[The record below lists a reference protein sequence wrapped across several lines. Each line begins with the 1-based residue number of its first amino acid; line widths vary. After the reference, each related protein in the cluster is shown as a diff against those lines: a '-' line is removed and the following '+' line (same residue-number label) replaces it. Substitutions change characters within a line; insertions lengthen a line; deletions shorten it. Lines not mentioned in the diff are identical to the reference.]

1 MNRAPRVA
9 VMGALL
15 LSPIALTACG
25 TGQVAQTAEQERD
38 HVGTMASAG
47 DLRLRA
53 LNLAYP
59 PGGTY
64 SSGSDA
70 RLVGAIASSGNTED
84 TLVSIEGDA
93 FDGVE
98 VADPSAAAPAA
109 DASGSDE
116 LDLTVPAQGILFLT
130 SGDGPTI
137 TLTGLDDELGVG
149 QHIDV
154 TFVFEEAGE
163 VTVPVPVDN
172 PPRDLPRG
180 EAFDWHHEEEGSG
193 SGSGTGGGGSHAS
206 DPEPGSEPT
215 EPGSES
221 SESADE

>member
-15 LSPIALTACG
+15 LSPIAFTACSA
-25 TGQVAQTAEQERD
+25 GQVAQTAEQERD
-38 HVGTMASAG
+38 KVGAMASAG

-70 RLVGAIASSGNTED
+70 RLVGAVASSGNTED

-98 VADPSAAAPAA
+98 VVDPSAAVPAA
-109 DASGSDE
+109 AASGSDE
-116 LDLTVPAQGILFLT
+116 LDLTVPPQGILLLT

-137 TLTGLDDELGVG
+137 TLTGLDEELGVG
-149 QHIDV
+149 QYIDV

-163 VTVPVPVDN
+163 VTVPVPVGT

-180 EAFDWHHEEEGSG
+180 EAFDWHHEEEGIESG
-193 SGSGTGGGGSHAS
+193 ESHGT
-206 DPEPGSEPT
+206 EPGSEPT